1 MSQILKNEVR
11 PYPQRIICI
20 LGMHRSGTSCLIGSL
35 QNAGIALGDFHT
47 WNPFNKKGN
56 RENQSFVDL
65 HDSILEHNGG
75 AWDQPPATS
84 VWSNENVEAGRT
96 LLKSYADLGLF
107 CFKDPRALLVLDGW
121 KQLYPK
127 MEYIGIFRHPNA
139 VAESLYRRSKTPR
152 DQALGLWYAYNK
164 RLLKEY
170 RSNPFSIL
178 CFDDDDEKFHAKL
191 NKALDTLG
199 VSPKESGEK
208 FWDDRLRDSQNADQ
222 EKLPWRVSRLYRKL
236 RSISL

>member
-1 MSQILKNEVR
+1 MITTNSSNISLL
-11 PYPQRIICI
+11 I
-20 LGMHRSGTSCLIGSL
+20 LGMHRSGTSCLTGSL

-56 RENQSFVDL
+56 RENQGFVDL

-96 LLKSYADLGLF
+96 LLKSYADHALF

-121 KQLYPK
+121 KRLYPQ

-139 VAESLYRRSKTPR
+139 VAESLYRRDKTPR

-178 CFDDDDEKFHAKL
+178 CFDDDDEIFHAKL
-191 NKALDTLG
+191 NKALDILG
-199 VSPKESGEK
+199 VSPEESDEK
-208 FWDDRLRDSQNADQ
+208 FWDDRLRDSQNTDQ
-222 EKLPWRVSRLYRKL
+222 EQLPWRVSRLYRKL